1 MRAPSLR
8 GLGSI
13 AVGLLFGMA
22 SAAAVQAQDVT
33 WKLNNNF
40 APARG
45 ETKLLHSFADDVGK
59 LSNGKMKIVVHDG
72 GALNLKDADILRW
85 LPTGVAE
92 IGVISASFIGR
103 DAPEINAVYV
113 QGSVGSAAEH
123 EKALPALE
131 TIYRD
136 AVKKWNIHPVGF
148 MAFPVFKAHIFCREE
163 GINTLAAL
171 KRKKLR
177 VWSKDLID
185 TFGRLGVA
193 AQIVPQN
200 DLYVAVRTGVVDCS
214 LYPARLAGTISLQEV
229 APHASYLF
237 PVAAMPYVIA
247 VDERKWKTLR
257 PDLQKAMTD
266 AAANLYAL
274 TKKPDNDAAA
284 EAAAQKK
291 LEEGGAK
298 FAADFPDADRKAFL
312 DAAAVTW
319 LDLAKASGAQAVAW
333 REQVL
338 KALGR

>member
-1 MRAPSLR
+1 MSFIGTSRRLLAA
-8 GLGSI
+8 I
-13 AVGLLFGMA
+13 AGA
-22 SAAAVQAQDVT
+22 SAFACGAASAQDVT

-45 ETKLLHSFADDVGK
+45 ETKLLHGFAEEVGK
-59 LSNGKMKIVVHDG
+59 LSGGKMKIVVHDG

-103 DAPEINAVYV
+103 DAPEINAVYI

-123 EKALPALE
+123 AKALPALE
-131 TIYRD
+131 GIYRD
-136 AVKKWNIHPVGF
+136 AVKKWDIHPVGF
-148 MAFPVFKAHIFCREE
+148 MAFPVFKAHVFCREP
-163 GINTLAAL
+163 GIATLAAL
-171 KRKKLR
+171 KSKKLR

-193 AQIVPQN
+193 AQIIPQN
-200 DLYVAVRTGVVDCS
+200 DLYLAVRTGVVDCS
-214 LYPARLAGTISLQEV
+214 LYPARLAGTISLQGV

-247 VDERKWKTLR
+247 VHDTKWKSLA
-257 PDLQKAMTD
+257 PALQKAMTE
-266 AAANLYAL
+266 AAANLYER
-274 TKKPDNDAAA
+274 TKRPDDDAAA

-291 LEEGGAK
+291 LEGGGAK
-298 FAADFPDADRKAFL
+298 FQADFPDADRKAFL

-319 LDLAKASGAQAVAW
+319 LDLAKGAGAQAVAW
-333 REQVL
+333 RDQVL

>member
-1 MRAPSLR
+1 MTIVRTGRNIVAASL
-8 GLGSI
+8 G
-13 AVGLLFGMA
+13 AWLLA
-22 SAAAVQAQDVT
+22 SAAAQAQDVT

-40 APARG
+40 AQARG
-45 ETKLLHSFADDVGK
+45 ETKLLHGYAEEVGK

-72 GALNLKDADILRW
+72 GALNLKDADVLRW

-103 DAPEINAVYV
+103 DAPEINAVYI

-131 TIYRD
+131 GIYRE
-136 AVKKWNIHPVGF
+136 AIKKWEIHPVGY
-148 MAFPVFKAHIFCREE
+148 MAFPVFKAHIFCREP

-171 KRKKLR
+171 KGKKIR
-177 VWSKDLID
+177 VWSKDLVD
-185 TFGRLGVA
+185 TFNRLGVA
-193 AQIVPQN
+193 AQIIPQN
-200 DLYVAVRTGVVDCS
+200 DLYLAVRTGVVDCS

-229 APHASYLF
+229 APHAAYIF
-237 PVAAMPYVIA
+237 PVAAMPYVIGVHEA
-247 VDERKWKTLR
+247 KWKSLR

-266 AAANLYAL
+266 AATALYER
-274 TKKPDNDAAA
+274 TKKPDNDVAA
-284 EAAAQKK
+284 EASAQKT
-291 LEEGGAK
+291 LEEKGAK
-298 FAADFPDADRKAFL
+298 FQADFPEADRKAFL

-319 LDLAKASGAQAVAW
+319 LDLAKAAGPQAVAW

>member
-1 MRAPSLR
+1 M
-8 GLGSI
+8 SI
-13 AVGLLFGMA
+13 IGMSRRCFAATVGTCVLA
-22 SAAAVQAQDVT
+22 SGALAQDVT

-40 APARG
+40 APARA
-45 ETKLLHSFADDVGK
+45 ETKLLHGFADEVGK
-59 LSNGKMKIVVHDG
+59 LSGGKMKVVVHDG
-72 GALNLKDADILRW
+72 GALNLKDADVLRW

-113 QGSVGSAAEH
+113 QGSVGSSDEH
-123 EKALPALE
+123 TKALPALE
-131 TIYRD
+131 SIYRD
-136 AVKKWNIHPVGF
+136 AVKKWEIHPVGF
-148 MAFPVFKAHIFCREE
+148 MAFPVFKAHIFCREP
-163 GINTLAAL
+163 GVTTLAAL
-171 KRKKLR
+171 KTKKLR

-200 DLYVAVRTGVVDCS
+200 DLYLAVRTGVVDCS

-247 VDERKWKTLR
+247 VSESKWKSL
-257 PDLQKAMTD
+257 PPALQKAMTD
-266 AAANLYAL
+266 AATNLYAR
-274 TKKPDNDAAA
+274 TNKPDDDTAA

-298 FAADFPDADRKAFL
+298 LQADFPEADRKAFL

-319 LDLAKASGAQAVAW
+319 LDLAKGAGTQAVAW

>member
-1 MRAPSLR
+1 ML
-8 GLGSI
+8 
-13 AVGLLFGMA
+13 AVGLGLALFT
-22 SAAAVQAQDVT
+22 AAGAAAQDVT

-40 APARG
+40 APTRG
-45 ETKLLHSFADDVGK
+45 ETKLLHGFAEEVGK
-59 LSNGKMKIVVHDG
+59 LSGGKMKIVVHDG
-72 GALNLKDADILRW
+72 GSLNLKDADVLRW

-103 DAPEINAVYV
+103 DAPEINAVYI

-123 EKALPALE
+123 GKALPALE
-131 TIYRD
+131 GIYRE
-136 AVKKWNIHPVGF
+136 AVKKWGVHPVGF
-148 MAFPVFKAHIFCREE
+148 MAFPVFKAHIFCRDE
-163 GINTLAAL
+163 GVNTLAAL

-177 VWSKDLID
+177 VWSKDLVE
-185 TFGRLGVA
+185 TFNRLGVS
-193 AQIVPQN
+193 AQIIPQN

-229 APHASYLF
+229 AKHASYLF

-247 VDERKWKTLR
+247 VHESKWKGLA
-257 PDLQKAMTD
+257 PELQKAMTE
-266 AAANLYAL
+266 AAANLYER

-298 FAADFPDADRKAFL
+298 FAADFPEADRKAFL

-319 LDLAKASGAQAVAW
+319 LDLAKTAGSQAVAW

>member
-1 MRAPSLR
+1 MSMMAHSRGILAASLGVWLLATAP
-8 GLGSI
+8 
-13 AVGLLFGMA
+13 A
-22 SAAAVQAQDVT
+22 QAQDVT
-33 WKLNNNF
+33 WKLNSNF

-45 ETKLLHSFADDVGK
+45 ETSLLHGFAEEVAK
-59 LSNGKMKIVVHDG
+59 LSGGKMKVVVHDG

-103 DAPEINAVYV
+103 DAPEINAVYI

-131 TIYRD
+131 AIYRE
-136 AVKKWNIHPVGF
+136 AVKKWDIHPVGY
-148 MAFPVFKAHIFCREE
+148 MAFPVFKAHVFCRDD
-163 GINTLAAL
+163 GVNTLAAL

-193 AQIVPQN
+193 AQIIPQN

-247 VDERKWKTLR
+247 VHDSKWKTL
-257 PDLQKAMTD
+257 PPALQQAMTD
-266 AAANLYAL
+266 AAMHLYER
-274 TKKPDNDAAA
+274 TKKPENDAAA

-291 LEEGGAK
+291 LEQGGAK
-298 FAADFPDADRKAFL
+298 FQADFPEADRKAFL

-319 LDLAKASGAQAVAW
+319 LDLAKGAGAQAVTW